1 MDTISIV
8 MYAFIFAL
16 SIIFTML
23 AASGFAGV
31 SNDKRK
37 YEPID
42 LIWNFAAMLCWFSF
56 AFINVAFAT
65 EGMFIAFTYLF
76 IGLGFLFLVLFFY
89 GLFLLIHV
97 SSQVQLE
104 NEMKLD

>member
-1 MDTISIV
+1 
-8 MYAFIFAL
+8 
-16 SIIFTML
+16 ML

-31 SNDKRK
+31 SDKKRK

-42 LIWNFAAMLCWFSF
+42 LIWNWAAMLCWFAF

-65 EGMFIAFTYLF
+65 EGMFVAFTYLF
-76 IGLGFLFLVLFFY
+76 IGLGFLFLLLGFY
-89 GLFLLIHV
+89 GIFLLIHV
-97 SSQVQLE
+97 STEVKLE